1 MATNDQYAEMR
12 VIRNSLS
19 TLDKDLYLNFSAG
32 ANSKTRIYSNNVET
46 MLVSGGNVG
55 IGTNNPVARLHILEA
70 TGTIHGANTGSIIID
85 HENSGGASSITFR
98 SKVNRGSD
106 YAYIQYQDAPTIG
119 AAGESGRLII
129 GIQNEVDDHI
139 QLMPSGNVG
148 VNVATPAYK
157 LDVGGT
163 IGSTGNITA
172 FYSDERLK
180 TITEYVNDVLP
191 ILSKINVFRY
201 NCNDLA
207 ASFGYDKSK
216 KELGLSAQ
224 EIQKFYPE
232 VISIAP
238 FDAKYDKEA
247 KKIISKSGENY
258 LTLDYERLVPVLIQ
272 GIKELNNV
280 TTSQNT
286 KISELEDRL
295 AKLEKIIGNN

>member
-1 MATNDQYAEMR
+1 MRNDAGDLRLSAASNSPFIYLKSSNGNVGIGTTNPTTARLVISGTAGATGLDMATNDQYAEMR

-157 LDVGGT
+157 ML
-163 IGSTGNITA
+163 
-172 FYSDERLK
+172 
-180 TITEYVNDVLP
+180 
-191 ILSKINVFRY
+191 
-201 NCNDLA
+201 
-207 ASFGYDKSK
+207 
-216 KELGLSAQ
+216 
-224 EIQKFYPE
+224 
-232 VISIAP
+232 
-238 FDAKYDKEA
+238 
-247 KKIISKSGENY
+247 
-258 LTLDYERLVPVLIQ
+258 
-272 GIKELNNV
+272 
-280 TTSQNT
+280 
-286 KISELEDRL
+286 
-295 AKLEKIIGNN
+295 